1 MTHLVVVVER
11 GTKWFKRGKPPSRSR
26 IKGGWGFVKKSE
38 EKKTKK
44 KDKKKTT
51 TGVAAQKQKK
61 KTKQTTPL
69 TCLLGK

>member
-11 GTKWFKRGKPPSRSR
+11 GTKWFKRGKPPSHSR

-44 KDKKKTT
+44 KKTKTT

-61 KTKQTTPL
+61 QNKTDHAPL
-69 TCLLGK
+69 LAF

>member
-44 KDKKKTT
+44 KKTKTT

-61 KTKQTTPL
+61 QNKTDHAPL
-69 TCLLGK
+69 LAF